1 MRQESKAQSSGPAG
15 CLISVSDV
23 IIRPVRVRIRFPAFR
38 VAFLAILCAIPAV
51 SASSASGSSSLSER
65 ASQAAAP
72 QTQSQA
78 ASPQTQAATDQE
90 EITVY
95 ARSQEKT
102 KDRIFLVGDVEVRYK
117 DLRLF
122 AERVEIDPKTK
133 DCVASGNVT
142 VQLPGESVS
151 AERIFVNLE
160 TKQGRME
167 KADGMVQ
174 PTIFFHAASLDKKAE
189 NLYELRSARV
199 TSCSQ
204 PVPRWK
210 FTTSRANFKKD
221 DYVEMWNAVFSIKKV
236 PLFYWPYMR
245 YPVGRDRATGFL
257 MPQIGWSGAK
267 GFTYQQSF
275 YWAVARNMDVTLH
288 ADHFSARGWGGALQ
302 YRYLFSK
309 GMGGELNLY
318 GFTFKRDASG
328 NKNDDAYIVRLKHSQ
343 PLPFG
348 FSLVADVD
356 VQSSFDFLREFDN
369 NFKRAIVSNRKS
381 QVYLQRSWSYFN
393 LSARASKF
401 ETFFGQTEVKKSII
415 TKNTPEISF
424 SMFKTKLFSPLYV
437 SFESAYNKTEYGWAT
452 EYEAGTQRKTG
463 GLQFSPTLSAP
474 FTSIPWLTMDT
485 SVTGIFNYYPQSY
498 EPGTKTQGND
508 PMFTMS
514 ATLAA
519 ELVGPVFSKVYR
531 NKQGEPVLKHVIEP
545 TVSYRYDSPISE
557 ANRII
562 RASFSFFRYH
572 QVGYGITNRF
582 YIKSNDQPRE
592 VLQLAVSQKYYLDP
606 EDGPLGRFRVN
617 KKVPEFSVVDAT
629 IRCYPS
635 AKYSLD
641 VSLGYNPYYKKLSN
655 LRLSADIGSRRD
667 GQFLSV
673 SWFKSEKTWYTDE
686 ISKLFSN
693 RHQISTTAG
702 LKIPKWPIELYGSID
717 FNVREKKVLY
727 TAFSAVY
734 HYQCLDFT
742 VEAKV
747 FYYRVKPET
756 QFKFSLG
763 LGNIGKTTDFLGGF

>member
-1 MRQESKAQSSGPAG
+1 MRG
-15 CLISVSDV
+15 
-23 IIRPVRVRIRFPAFR
+23 RVRFPAFPT
-38 VAFLAILCAIPAV
+38 VLLAILCAIPAV
-51 SASSASGSSSLSER
+51 PAFSFPTSSTSGSSFYGAP
-65 ASQAAAP
+65 ASAATAPQIQPQATAPQNQPQAAPP
-72 QTQSQA
+72 QTQ
-78 ASPQTQAATDQE
+78 TTTTQE

-122 AERVEIDPKTK
+122 ADRVEIDPKTK
-133 DCVASGNVT
+133 DCVATGNVT

-151 AERIFVNLE
+151 AEKIFVNLE

-167 KADGMVQ
+167 MADGMVQ

-189 NLYELRSARV
+189 NLYELLRARI

-210 FTTSRANFKKD
+210 FSTSRANFKKD
-221 DYVEMWNAVFSIKKV
+221 DYIEMWNAVFSIKKV
-236 PLFYWPYMR
+236 PVFYWPYMR

-275 YWAVARNMDVTLH
+275 YWAIARNMDATFH
-288 ADHFSARGWGGALQ
+288 ADRFSARGVGGALQ
-302 YRYLFSK
+302 FRYLFSK
-309 GMGGELNLY
+309 GTGGELNLY

-328 NKNDDAYIVRLKHSQ
+328 NKNDDAYIVRLNHNQ
-343 PLPFG
+343 PLPLG

-356 VQSSFDFLREFDN
+356 LQSSFDFLREFDN

-401 ETFFGQTEVKKSII
+401 ETFYGQIEQTELKRSIV

-424 SMFKTKLFSPLYV
+424 SMFKTKLFSPIYA
-437 SFESAYNKTEYGWAT
+437 SFESSYNKTEYGWT
-452 EYEAGTQRKTG
+452 TDYEAGTQRKAG
-463 GLQFSPTLSAP
+463 GLGFSPTLSAP
-474 FTSIPWLTMDT
+474 FTAIPWLTMDT
-485 SVTGIFNYYPQSY
+485 SVTGNFNYYPQSY

-514 ATLAA
+514 ATVAA
-519 ELVGPVFSKVYR
+519 EVVGPVFSKVFR
-531 NKQGEPVLKHVIEP
+531 NKQGDPVFKHVIEP
-545 TVSYRYDSPISE
+545 TVSYTYDSPISE
-557 ANRII
+557 ANRIV
-562 RASFSFFRYH
+562 RASFFYFRYH
-572 QVGYGITNRF
+572 QLGYGITNRF
-582 YIKSNDQPRE
+582 YIKEKDQPRE
-592 VLQLAVSQKYYLDP
+592 VVQLGVSQKYYLAP

-617 KKVPEFSVVDAT
+617 GKAPEFSEVDAT
-629 IRCYPS
+629 VRCYPS

-641 VSLGYNPYYKKLSN
+641 ASLSYNPYYKKLSN
-655 LRLSADIGSRRD
+655 LRLSADLGSRKD
-667 GQFLSV
+667 GRFLSV
-673 SWFKSEKTWYTDE
+673 SWFKSSNTWYTDE
-686 ISKLFSN
+686 ISRMFRA
-693 RHQISTTAG
+693 RHQISAATG
-702 LKIPKWPIELYGSID
+702 LKIPKWPIELFGSVD
-717 FNVREKKVLY
+717 FNLKEKKMLY
-727 TAFSAVY
+727 TALSAVY

-742 VEAKV
+742 FEANV
-747 FYYRVKPET
+747 FYFRVKPET